1 MKNLILHY
9 AVRQYYWKNLNN
21 NIDKISSF
29 MNSKAFALYL
39 KDFRSELR
47 TRYAVNSLAMFIVV
61 AISVILFSIG
71 NEKIPESLTGGLFWV
86 VIFFSAMSGLAR
98 AFVAEEERGTS
109 LTLQL
114 IASPSTV
121 FTGKLL
127 FNLILV
133 FLMNIVIALL
143 YSALFEEFVIRS
155 FALFLLTFVLSNIG
169 LAVSSTIIA
178 AIISKAGSKG
188 TLYPVLSFPIL
199 LPLILT
205 SVELTSN
212 CMLGTTFEES
222 QVLLAVILCYDVIML
237 TASYMLFDF
246 IWKD

>member
-1 MKNLILHY
+1 MKSY
-9 AVRQYYWKNLNN
+9 ALFQ
-21 NIDKISSF
+21 
-29 MNSKAFALYL
+29 
-39 KDFRSELR
+39 KDFHSELR
-47 TRYAVNSLAMFIVV
+47 TRYAINSLAMFIIV

-71 NEKIPESLTGGLFWV
+71 NEGISPGLTGGLFWV

-98 AFVAEEERGTS
+98 AFVSEEERGTS

-127 FNLILV
+127 FNMILV
-133 FLMNIVIALL
+133 FLMNIVITLL
-143 YSALFEEFVIRS
+143 YSALFSEFVIKNYL
-155 FALFLLTFVLSNIG
+155 LFLLTFLIGNIG
-169 LAVSSTIIA
+169 IAISSTLIA
-178 AIISKAGSKG
+178 AIIAKAGSKG

-205 SVELTSN
+205 SVQLTSFAIE
-212 CMLGTTFEES
+212 GTPISEAVFE
-222 QVLLAVILCYDVIML
+222 LAIVVCYDIIMIS
-237 TASYMLFDF
+237 ASYMLFDF